1 MTRGYSSRRIRAQ
14 LRTLPI
20 EQVCRVIRT
29 RHKSR
34 PLGVVPAPSRFS
46 DRDDQYGVLYAAQNV
61 RTSFLEAV
69 VRSRFDRR
77 PDREIPIDEVAA
89 KSIVW
94 INSVADLNLVD
105 LRGDG
110 PTRIGAPT
118 AVSHDADHAAGR
130 ALSAAVYAEI
140 PEADGFLYNSRFTGD
155 LCMAVFDRAIE
166 KLITTMAIPL
176 VDSADFHEALEEYGI
191 TLTRP

>member
-1 MTRGYSSRRIRAQ
+1 MTRGYDPDRIRTQ
-14 LRTLPI
+14 LRTLPL
-20 EQVCRVIRT
+20 EEMCRLIRS
-29 RHKSR
+29 RHKHR
-34 PLGVVPAPSRFS
+34 PLDVGDAESRFS
-46 DRDDQYGVLYAAQNV
+46 KGLYGVLYAAQNV

-77 PDREIPIDEVAA
+77 PDRKIPEEEVAA

-118 AVSHDADHAAGR
+118 AVSHDANHAAGR

-140 PEADGFLYNSRFTGD
+140 PEADGFFYNSRFTGY
-155 LCMAVFDRAIE
+155 LCIAVFDRAIG
-166 KLITTMAIPL
+166 KLTTTMAIPL
-176 VDSADFHEALEEYGI
+176 VDSADFHEALDDYGI
-191 TLTRP
+191 KLTRP